1 VKPPDIVDLAAQ
13 ARRTALVFV
22 LRTHQTLPLDQL
34 ICLVQSGKYAGDL
47 QHIQIGELWGSP
59 NVLAV
64 QPGET
69 EEAAVLRLFRLTRDQ
84 WLSSRYFVRRLG
96 LNRWTAQKLCASLA
110 ERGVLVRRGVTSGTR
125 YRLADSARQ
134 I

>member
-1 VKPPDIVDLAAQ
+1 MLS
-13 ARRTALVFV
+13 
-22 LRTHQTLPLDQL
+22 LDQL

-69 EEAAVLRLFRLTRDQ
+69 DEAAILRLFRLARDQ
-84 WLSSRYFVRRLG
+84 WLSSGFFVRHLG
-96 LNRWTAQKLCASLA
+96 LNRWTAQKLCADLA
-110 ERGVLVRRGVTSGTR
+110 ERGLLLRRGLTSGTR
-125 YRLADSARQ
+125 YRLADSAS
-134 I
+134 IGSEV